1 MKYKELEYARTFNL
15 GNYESEKITLKIEL
29 DETEDIDESFRTL
42 KATVFRL
49 QGKGEI
55 IDDSKKAVEA
65 DKRLKSVKTAF
76 PDDLRNLLIF
86 EEQENMVI
94 IKPKEFLGSANFA
107 KIGAVV
113 RELQG
118 CYISAGRESHFK
130 IAKKK

>member
-1 MKYKELEYARTFNL
+1 MKYKELEYARTFNR
-15 GNYESEKITLKIEL
+15 GNYESEKITLKVEL
-29 DETEDIDESFRTL
+29 DETEDIDEASRTL

-55 IDDSKKAVEA
+55 IDDSKKAVET
-65 DKRLKSVKTAF
+65 DKRLESIRKAF
-76 PDDLRNLLIF
+76 PPELANLLIF
-86 EEQENMVI
+86 SETTDAVI

-113 RELQG
+113 RELKG
-118 CYISAGRESHFK
+118 AYISAGKESHFK